1 MGTESDLFSAGKRV
15 AKKGNS
21 LGHSTST
28 FAWVKNDTPPAQRAS
43 NQQHRDLLGRTN
55 ALTP

>member
-21 LGHSTST
+21 WVIPLPLLRGSKTTRRLRNAHLISST
-28 FAWVKNDTPPAQRAS
+28 AIC
-43 NQQHRDLLGRTN
+43 LEG
-55 ALTP
+55 LTP